1 MVDTN
6 PENKVHGASM
16 GPIWVLSAPDGS
28 HVGPMN
34 FAIREYNKIII
45 FPGGYN
51 EAIALSVLNT
61 SRYPHML

>member
-1 MVDTN
+1 M
-6 PENKVHGASM
+6 PESKVHGASM

-34 FAIREYNKIII
+34 LAIKGYNKSINVS
-45 FPGGYN
+45 GGYD

-61 SRYPHML
+61 GRYPHML